1 MLGVYGGKGI
11 ASPLC
16 SKVTLAD
23 SVEDPLEAPPLCS
36 KAALAD
42 SVEDPLEASP
52 LCCEV
57 PLADSP
63 EHILREHHL
72 NEASMKKHFDAN
84 FHPAPARKIDSLG
97 SKQFCK
103 TMTPQARNSA
113 SESGSGTSSVSF
125 RVSSLGRKFASNCS
139 THSSTDAEEFLLR
152 GGINPPSVLFYVY
165 TSGGI
170 NPPSVKLSAAR
181 SLWQTVRNF

>member
-1 MLGVYGGKGI
+1 MPANAALRVALVDAVENPSK

-16 SKVTLAD
+16 SQVVFADLVEDPLQASPLCSHAAPTD
-23 SVEDPLEAPPLCS
+23 SVEDPLEASPLCS

-57 PLADSP
+57 PLADSL

-72 NEASMKKHFDAN
+72 NEASVKKHFDAN

-97 SKQFCK
+97 SKQFCM

-125 RVSSLGRKFASNCS
+125 RV
-139 THSSTDAEEFLLR
+139 
-152 GGINPPSVLFYVY
+152 
-165 TSGGI
+165 
-170 NPPSVKLSAAR
+170 
-181 SLWQTVRNF
+181 